1 LLGLGIGRRG
11 AMNKP
16 AVFVGSII
24 VALVGYAAVGPLI
37 TIYQIKSAVEQQNS
51 EKLSEYVDFPT
62 LRTNLKEQLNSELM
76 KKAATDSKDKPF
88 RALGLALSPKLVE
101 IIVDSFVTPSGIS
114 NLMAGKKPQQPV
126 KEQQAQESGGRKR
139 WEPFKNS
146 RYTYDSSSKFSVWV
160 KDDKGEEIRFVLT
173 RDVLSWKLSN
183 IIITGFVSRRGGS

>member
-1 LLGLGIGRRG
+1 
-11 AMNKP
+11 MNKP
-16 AVFVGSII
+16 AVLVGLVI

-37 TIYQIKSAVEQQNS
+37 TIYQIKSAVEQQDS

-76 KKAATDSKDKPF
+76 KKAATDWKDKPF

-101 IIVDSFVTPSGIS
+101 SIVDSFVTPSGIS

-126 KEQQAQESGGRKR
+126 KEQQAQESSGRQR
-139 WEPFKNS
+139 WEQFKNS

-173 RDVLSWKLSN
+173 RDGLSWKLSN
-183 IIITGFVSRRGGS
+183 IIITGFISRRRAS